1 MKRTRKLGI
10 YGMAILLSCG
20 LAGVS
25 SGEVGVSE
33 PQEEEVSQAGSP
45 TDNGVVIT
53 EATASDAGVAGDSIA
68 YSEEP
73 IEPADAWS
81 ATESAGVDAAEAPT
95 AYESDSIDQL
105 TAYWTA
111 LFGGEATVAA
121 PGILVWPTEMLI
133 ASGLIPPDEESL
145 RSVDP
150 TAADTSQDLQ
160 LDPEYALL
168 AQGSDSDPLFDP
180 GDDGKPDPEPYRV
193 CCQEGEDCWTYWY
206 ATECPQGMEVIECP
220 CDAYGGGGGGT

>member
-1 MKRTRKLGI
+1 MKCTRKLGI

-25 SGEVGVSE
+25 GGEVAVNE
-33 PQEEEVSQAGSP
+33 PEEEEVSQTASP
-45 TDNGVVIT
+45 TDNGILAT

-73 IEPADAWS
+73 VEPADAWS
-81 ATESAGVDAAEAPT
+81 ATEPAVDAAQAPM
-95 AYESDSIDQL
+95 AYELDSIDQL

-111 LFGGEATVAA
+111 LFGGQATVAA
-121 PGILVWPTEMLI
+121 PGILVWPTEMLM
-133 ASGLIPPDEESL
+133 ASGLRPPDEESL

-150 TAADTSQDLQ
+150 TAADTPQDLQ

-168 AQGSDSDPLFDP
+168 AQGSGSDPLFDP
-180 GDDGKPDPEPYRV
+180 GDEGKPDPEPYQV
-193 CCQEGEDCWTYWY
+193 CCQDQGVCTTYWY
-206 ATECPQGMEVIECP
+206 TAECPEGSEEVECP

>member
-1 MKRTRKLGI
+1 MKWTRELEI

-25 SGEVGVSE
+25 GAEVEVNE
-33 PQEEEVSQAGSP
+33 REEEEVSQTGSP
-45 TDNGVVIT
+45 ADDGVLAT
-53 EATASDAGVAGDSIA
+53 EATASDASLAGGSIA
-68 YSEEP
+68 YGKEP
-73 IEPADAWS
+73 VEPADAWS
-81 ATESAGVDAAEAPT
+81 ATEPAGVDAAEAPM

-133 ASGLIPPDEESL
+133 ASGLLPPDEESL
-145 RSVDP
+145 GSVDP

-168 AQGSDSDPLFDP
+168 AEGSGSDPVFDP
-180 GDDGKPDPEPYRV
+180 GDEGKPDPEPYQI
-193 CCQEGEDCWTYWY
+193 CCQDQGVCTTYWY
-206 ATECPQGMEVIECP
+206 TEECPEGSEEVECP
-220 CDAYGGGGGGT
+220 CDTYGGGGGGT